1 MLGSSIRLYLL
12 RERLIR
18 TIIITTIMM
27 MMMMMMIPK
36 VITVLLA
43 TMIVKKVLAMVIRIN
58 VSQAFLKLTF
68 YNYE

>member
-18 TIIITTIMM
+18 TIIITII
-27 MMMMMMIPK
+27 MMMMMIPK